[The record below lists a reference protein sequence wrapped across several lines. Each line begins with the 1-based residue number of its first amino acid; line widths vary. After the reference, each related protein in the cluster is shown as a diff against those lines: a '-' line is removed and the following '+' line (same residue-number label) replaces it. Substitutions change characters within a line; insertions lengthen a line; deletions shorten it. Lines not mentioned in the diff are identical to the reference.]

1 MNRSRLLLWSLSTVI
16 AAAVIAYL
24 TVRLTVPPPDAN
36 ADAAHSEASFH
47 QWLHDNLE
55 ITAEQEAILH
65 PHEIAFEEDRKRQ
78 REAIEKAGA
87 ALADAIRQSGDS
99 EAPEV
104 EAARRKLVEAQGE
117 LQRLTLD
124 HFFAMKE
131 HLSPEQGE
139 KLLHWTQESIV
150 DGHRR

>member
-1 MNRSRLLLWSLSTVI
+1 MDRSRLLLWSLGTVI
-16 AAAVIAYL
+16 AAAVIAWL
-24 TVRLTVPPPDAN
+24 TVRLTAPSAEPDES
-36 ADAAHSEASFH
+36 HSEASFH

-55 ITAEQEAILH
+55 ITAEQEKILH
-65 PHEIAFEEDRKRQ
+65 PHEIAFEEERTRQ
-78 REAIEKAGA
+78 RETIEAAGA
-87 ALADAIRQSGDS
+87 DLAEAIRNSGDA

-139 KLLHWTQESIV
+139 KLLRWTQESIV

>member
-16 AAAVIAYL
+16 AAAVIAYV
-24 TVRLTVPPPDAN
+24 TVRLTAPSPE
-36 ADAAHSEASFH
+36 ADTAHSEASFH

-65 PHEIAFEEDRKRQ
+65 PHELAFEHDRKRQ
-78 REAIEKAGA
+78 RETIEAAGA
-87 ALADAIRQSGDS
+87 ALAEAIRKSGDS

-104 EAARRKLVEAQGE
+104 EVARQKLVEAQGE

-131 HLSPEQGE
+131 HLSAEQGE